1 MKKEVAFQKNIHF
14 LWIRYFLLVFIS
26 SIFVISLFSGILIYY
41 KYQADK
47 NNKIEAARDQ
57 LVLKKEE
64 IVSALDEI
72 ISDLYIL
79 ENIKQFR
86 MLLMNTAPERAKKN
100 VQQVFL
106 LTMSGRKIYD
116 QIRFL
121 GSDGMELI
129 RVNYNSGN
137 PLVVSDSDLQNKGQ
151 RYYFQDTYIL
161 KNGEVFFS
169 PFDLNIENGEIELPL
184 KPMIRVGIPVF
195 NDEGEK
201 KGILLVNYLGQQIIN
216 SISSRYSFPVGEVM
230 LLNSDSYWLYSGNPD
245 DNWGFMYKERKERTF
260 SIRYPQAWDEIMES
274 FAGSSITDEG
284 IFIYESI
291 YPLYKDMVSSTG
303 SGEAYGRSEFYI
315 ASEDYFWK
323 LVVFLP
329 EKMFSKMLKSHVLDI
344 APIYSIFLV
353 IISIFSG
360 LLTKSKIIQIQANEE
375 LKRSLDEKEL
385 LLREIH
391 HRVKNSLALVSSFV
405 GLYRSNYTDKS
416 NNDVCFNAVQR
427 KIDTISLVHTYLYQ
441 SSDIENINLKS
452 YLQDLLES
460 MLNNLGSST
469 GIITLTLVSEDI
481 FMTAQP
487 TISVG
492 LIISE
497 LAMNSL
503 KHAFPDNRNGTI
515 TVNIRKLNSDYIINY
530 ADDGPGLPEDF
541 KMGDSDSMGMILI
554 KALTEQLEGNLRITT
569 GPDSTFTITF
579 PVTS

>member
-1 MKKEVAFQKNIHF
+1 MKKEDAFQRNIHF

-47 NNKIEAARDQ
+47 NNTIEAARDQ

-121 GSDGMELI
+121 GSAGMELI

-137 PLVVSDSDLQNKGQ
+137 PLVVPDSDLQNKGQ
-151 RYYFQDTYIL
+151 RYYFQDTYVL
-161 KNGEVFFS
+161 EKGEVFFS

-201 KGILLVNYLGQQIIN
+201 KGTLLVNYLGQQIIN

-230 LLNSDSYWLYSGNPD
+230 LLNSDSYWLYSENPD

-274 FAGSSITDEG
+274 SAGSSITDEG
-284 IFIYESI
+284 IFIYESM

-329 EKMFSKMLKSHVLDI
+329 EKLFSKMLKTHFLDI
-344 APIYSIFLV
+344 APIYIIFLV

-391 HRVKNSLALVSSFV
+391 HRVKNSLALVSGFV
-405 GLYRSNYTDKS
+405 ALYRNNYPDQSNDEFF
-416 NNDVCFNAVQR
+416 DAIQQ

-441 SSDIENINLKS
+441 SSDIENISLKS
-452 YLQDLLES
+452 YLNVLMDNILQNLSVSTENAELNLE
-460 MLNNLGSST
+460 M
-469 GIITLTLVSEDI
+469 EDI
-481 FMTAQP
+481 FMTAKD
-487 TISVG
+487 TIAIG
-492 LIISE
+492 LILSE
-497 LAMNSL
+497 LAINSL
-503 KHAFPDNRNGTI
+503 KYAFPDNRKGKIIVKSSKEGSGYVIIYSDNGI
-515 TVNIRKLNSDYIINY
+515 
-530 ADDGPGLPEDF
+530 GLPEDF
-541 KMGDSDSMGMILI
+541 TFKDSDSLGMILI
-554 KALTEQLEGNLRITT
+554 ESLTKQLKGSLSITT
-569 GPDSTFTITF
+569 GHDSTITISF
-579 PVTS
+579 PFAS